1 MSIFNTPFTQNS
13 LITRKKLPQDKNH
26 NNYVD
31 LVLKTC

>member
-1 MSIFNTPFTQNS
+1 MSIFNASFTHNS

-31 LVLKTC
+31 FVLKTC

>member
-1 MSIFNTPFTQNS
+1 MSIFNTPFTQGS

-31 LVLKTC
+31 LVLKTY